1 MAEERIYFVTINY
14 GPILNTKYAAAA
26 TTVYQ
31 AGNKA
36 EKQFKADY
44 AAEKN
49 YHITSIQELGD
60 ETILFGGTYVF
71 IK

>member
-1 MAEERIYFVTINY
+1 MAEERIYFVIIKFGVETNA
-14 GPILNTKYAAAA
+14 KYSVAAV
-26 TTVYQ
+26 TVYA

-49 YHITSIQELGD
+49 YRITSVQESG
-60 ETILFGGTYVF
+60 YVF

>member
-1 MAEERIYFVTINY
+1 MAEERIYLVTINY
-14 GPILNTKYAAAA
+14 GMTSNAKYAVAAI
-26 TTVYQ
+26 TVYA

-49 YHITSIQELGD
+49 YRITSIQESG
-60 ETILFGGTYVF
+60 YVF

>member
-1 MAEERIYFVTINY
+1 MAEERTYLVTISY
-14 GPILNTKYAAAA
+14 GVNSVAKYAVPAV
-26 TTVYQ
+26 TVYA

-49 YHITSIQELGD
+49 FRITSIQESG
-60 ETILFGGTYVF
+60 YVF
-71 IK
+71 IR

>member
-1 MAEERIYFVTINY
+1 MAEERIYLVSISY
-14 GPILNTKYAAAA
+14 GGTTAKYAVAA

-36 EKQFKADY
+36 EKRFKADY

-49 YHITSIQELGD
+49 FRITSVQESG
-60 ETILFGGTYVF
+60 YVF
-71 IK
+71 IE